1 MGSNIYPGAEFSP
14 QSSGY
19 QMIVEL
25 TLPLSDLSKCCHWQL
40 NEMII
45 MEHRTD
51 VQVCAYSHLLW
62 RLNLCSDQK
71 PT

>member
-1 MGSNIYPGAEFSP
+1 MGSNIYPGVEFFP

-25 TLPLSDLSKCCHWQL
+25 TLPLSDLSQCHWQL

-51 VQVCAYSHLLW
+51 VQVCAHPHLLW
-62 RLNLCSDQK
+62 RLNLCGDQK